1 MGYPRV
7 RSHET
12 GFIFFSF
19 AILPSCILF
28 SFDDKFY
35 RSDHAF
41 AIRPFLQISS
51 T

>member
-1 MGYPRV
+1 MGYPKV

-12 GFIFFSF
+12 GFSSFNF
-19 AILPSCILF
+19 AILPSSILF

-35 RSDHAF
+35 WFDYAF
-41 AIRPFLQISS
+41 APRPFLQINS